1 MQFFQ
6 VSGGGGGASALPTVT
21 VPQAAV
27 ASLASAASPFG
38 LHALAAAA
46 GISAASAPAA
56 AADAP
61 FADVSALPAAAS
73 APRNDSALSTN
84 VSTLRTDLSAPS
96 VAVADLEPPNALVAA
111 IADKAATI
119 AKENSPEEASRE
131 TRRLIERQISIM
143 EKERDRLV
151 PIAARE
157 HWIALIFA
165 VLSGSVFLGTIAL
178 VVFAA
183 GRQAVITLVSSVLP
197 GFLSGVFF
205 SRENKVEDRIAAIA
219 SDLRQSERTRDQ
231 VGMLEKLL
239 QIVPSESR
247 AKLADAGAAIL
258 A

>member
-1 MQFFQ
+1 MQFYQ
-6 VSGGGGGASALPTVT
+6 VIDGSGGGASALPSAT

-46 GISAASAPAA
+46 GISAVPALPVFSAPSTAIPAPPVA
-56 AADAP
+56 AAD
-61 FADVSALPAAAS
+61 F
-73 APRNDSALSTN
+73 
-84 VSTLRTDLSAPS
+84 
-96 VAVADLEPPNALVAA
+96 EPPGALVAA
-111 IADKAATI
+111 ITNKAATI

-151 PIAARE
+151 PIASRE

-178 VVFAA
+178 VVFASKVQ
-183 GRQAVITLVSSVLP
+183 QALITLVSSVLP

-205 SRENKVEDRIAAIA
+205 SRETKVEDRIAAIA
-219 SDLRQSERTRDQ
+219 SDLRQSERTRDR
-231 VGMLEKLL
+231 VGMFEKLL
-239 QIVPSESR
+239 KIVPVESR
-247 AKLADAGAAIL
+247 AKLAEACAEIL